1 MATQFFYLTVQI
13 LFRPCLLTLYLW
25 YLDRGWYVAILSPR
39 TRGYQSFI
47 TVLVAWG
54 LSASCYPSIA
64 LYRLSLP
71 IFSYFFGRVYS
82 TYLWYLDRG
91 WYVAVLSLRTRG
103 IRQMLQFLLVARGLS
118 TSFYLLHRILSSL
131 SSYIFLNRH
140 TLRAVISYSL
150 SLLQSSD
157 VLVILCFLTAN
168 IRVTLAL
175 RRVTHP
181 LIIIM
186 VYIFN

>member
-1 MATQFFYLTVQI
+1 
-13 LFRPCLLTLYLW
+13 
-25 YLDRGWYVAILSPR
+25 
-39 TRGYQSFI
+39 
-47 TVLVAWG
+47 
-54 LSASCYPSIA
+54 
-64 LYRLSLP
+64 
-71 IFSYFFGRVYS
+71 
-82 TYLWYLDRG
+82 
-91 WYVAVLSLRTRG
+91 
-103 IRQMLQFLLVARGLS
+103 MLQFLLVARGLS

-181 LIIIM
+181 LIIKKSIANSNKM
-186 VYIFN
+186 NYYLLNKTLGRL

>member
-1 MATQFFYLTVQI
+1 
-13 LFRPCLLTLYLW
+13 
-25 YLDRGWYVAILSPR
+25 
-39 TRGYQSFI
+39 
-47 TVLVAWG
+47 
-54 LSASCYPSIA
+54 
-64 LYRLSLP
+64 
-71 IFSYFFGRVYS
+71 
-82 TYLWYLDRG
+82 
-91 WYVAVLSLRTRG
+91 
-103 IRQMLQFLLVARGLS
+103 MLQFLLVARGLS

-186 VYIFN
+186 LLDLLSGILDTN